1 MYLKTRGYG
10 SEKGFRLDFEH
21 VTNEGMALT

>member
-10 SEKGFRLDFEH
+10 SEKESRLDFER
-21 VTNEGMALT
+21 VTNAGMALT